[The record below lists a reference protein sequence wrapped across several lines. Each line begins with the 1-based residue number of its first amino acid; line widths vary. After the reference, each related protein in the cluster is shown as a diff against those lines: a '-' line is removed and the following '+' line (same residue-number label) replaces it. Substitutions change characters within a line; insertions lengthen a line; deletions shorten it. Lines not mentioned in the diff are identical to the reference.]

1 MDSITKLFFELIQ
14 ITLGNRDG
22 FSRMPSG
29 EEWEQLYLLSQK
41 HSLTSLLL
49 EGVNKVKNGNHNVN
63 VNDNHNHNHNVNEN
77 ENDNLDQRLVFE
89 WIGVRLQ
96 TESSNKVQNQR
107 AKEICQMFK
116 ESGFRGC
123 VLKGQGTALYYPHP
137 EYRQCGDI
145 DFWVDGDRDV
155 VLNFARKKGWKI
167 GHIDIKHSDMEIFED
182 VPVEVHFLPSWMYCP
197 STNRRLQKFFEK
209 SKEREFTNWDESV
222 GFVHTTVD
230 FDLVYSMVHIYRH
243 IFSEGIGQRQL
254 MDYYMILR
262 SVKSEEL
269 RAKSFEMLCSLRMR
283 NFVGGI
289 MWILRECFGMEA
301 EYLLCP
307 VNKQHGEFLL
317 SEIMTAGNFGQYDER
332 TKQVSKDKKFKRGF
346 VQLGRN
352 LRFVSYYPSEVLWSP
367 FWKLW
372 HWVWRKKKGY
382 L

>member
-49 EGVNKVKNGNHNVN
+49 EGVNKVKND
-63 VNDNHNHNHNVNEN
+63 NDNDN
-77 ENDNLDQRLVFE
+77 ENDNVNLNANHNDNANVNLDQRLVFE

-96 TESSNKVQNQR
+96 TETSNKVQNQR

-123 VLKGQGTALYYPHP
+123 ILKGQGTALYYEHP

-167 GHIDIKHSDMEIFED
+167 GHIDIKHSDIEIFED

-197 STNRRLQKFFEK
+197 STNRRLQKFFDE
-209 SKEREFTNWDESV
+209 SKEREFANWDESV

-243 IFSEGIGQRQL
+243 IFSEGIGLRQL
-254 MDYYMILR
+254 VDYYMILR